1 MNMLK
6 ITPPVAERTVTNR
19 LDCAGALTV
28 RLASVTAAQ
37 EEARTQLVAKLQP
50 ERIRATLAFA
60 GLYQI
65 AHAMIQQAVL
75 EEVRLFYR
83 RGFDETGWQ
92 YDEEGCAAQV
102 VSRAPKSKFRASL
115 LWLVHSDAITLAQAD
130 RLDEIYDHRHDLTHE
145 LIKYVV
151 DVKFEPDVELLADAL
166 KILADIRRFWTQ
178 IEVDIGTY
186 EAFGDIDVDE
196 VQPLSLM
203 VLQSSSMRTLTDCP
217 ARNGNRNN
225 PSPDGGRSQLGSKV
239 RPCFLDPTAV
249 THHWRAVPHTIRR
262 GRAPRPIALTK
273 LALLGQ
279 GPAQAPA
286 GGACPPYGP
295 GRAA

>member
-1 MNMLK
+1 MALAGQSSPQRYNAERRDKGMNMLK

-92 YDEEGCAAQV
+92 YDEEGYAAQV

-186 EAFGDIDVDE
+186 EEFGDIDVDE

-203 VLQSSSMRTLTDCP
+203 VLQMSID
-217 ARNGNRNN
+217 AYI
-225 PSPDGGRSQLGSKV
+225 DGL
-239 RPCFLDPTAV
+239 P
-249 THHWRAVPHTIRR
+249 
-262 GRAPRPIALTK
+262 
-273 LALLGQ
+273 
-279 GPAQAPA
+279 
-286 GGACPPYGP
+286 GAERQPEQPEP
-295 GRAA
+295 